1 MLRRSVVLCSWVAAL
16 SLARCQRTP
25 ESAVTQA
32 PSAQSSAVSARLAG
46 DALSSLSDGSREAVS
61 RSPLPVLLFGDAAM
75 ARASQ
80 VTVGPAWYAISS
92 RVGERTYSLHVVR
105 DESNGAAP
113 EGHAERV
120 RGAPAMVLFNEG
132 VRSVTWSERGAT
144 YALEVECYRPF
155 EDAACAQS
163 EHVKALAES
172 LVSVSRGETQGS
184 AAVTAQGTSTGG
196 AR

>member
-1 MLRRSVVLCSWVAAL
+1 LCSFVAAL

-25 ESAVTQA
+25 ETGSPQV
-32 PSAQSSAVSARLAG
+32 PSAQSNALGARLAA
-46 DALSSLSDGSREAVS
+46 DALSSLSEGSREAVS

-80 VTVGPAWYAISS
+80 VTAGPAWYAISS

-105 DESNGAAP
+105 DESSGAAP
-113 EGHAERV
+113 EGHTERV

-172 LVSVSRGETQGS
+172 LVIVAPGQTQRVSAPS
-184 AAVTAQGTSTGG
+184 AQGTSTGG
-196 AR
+196 VR